1 MAPARVMPLGAPGAL
16 GPLGSLGSS
25 GSLGRSVRVA
35 GLDFDALSEQQ
46 VVARII
52 ADSDDGRG
60 GWVVTPNIDICRQ
73 LRRDPAARELISRA
87 SLVVADGMPLVW
99 ASRLRGDPLPE
110 RVAGASLIFTLSAA
124 AAASGKS
131 VYLLGGAPGVPARAA
146 GALARRYRG
155 LRVAGFHSPPFGFD
169 REPGGIEA
177 IAARLARAKPD
188 IVFVGLGFPKQE
200 RLIAALA
207 PGLPAA
213 WFIGCGAAIPF
224 AAGALPRAP
233 RWMHP
238 LGLEWAYR
246 LISEP
251 RRLFRRY
258 LVDDVPFALR
268 LLATAALAPRQDH
281 PWRGDDPWR
290 ADSPIVGGPVID
302 APVGGP
308 VAGAAV
314 SASSAGGRASR

>member
-1 MAPARVMPLGAPGAL
+1 MTPAGRTLPGTPGAPGAL
-16 GPLGSLGSS
+16 GTLGSLGTS

-46 VVARII
+46 VVARIVGDL
-52 ADSDDGRG
+52 ADGRG
-60 GWVVTPNIDICRQ
+60 GWVVTPNIDICRR
-73 LRRDPAARELISRA
+73 LRHDPAARELVSGA

-131 VYLLGGAPGVPARAA
+131 VYLLGGEPGVPRRAA
-146 GALARRYRG
+146 DALIRRYRS
-155 LRVAGFHSPPFGFD
+155 LLVAGTCAPPFGFD
-169 REPGGIEA
+169 RRPGEIEA
-177 IAARLARAKPD
+177 IAAKLAQAKPD

-224 AAGALPRAP
+224 AAGTLPRAP
-233 RWMHP
+233 HWMQP
-238 LGLEWAYR
+238 LGLEWVHR

-258 LVDDVPFALR
+258 LVDDLPFALR
-268 LLATAALAPRQDH
+268 LLVVSGLAPRRDR
-281 PWRGDDPWR
+281 PGRGD
-290 ADSPIVGGPVID
+290 GPGRG
-302 APVGGP
+302 AGP
-308 VAGAAV
+308 VADGPV
-314 SASSAGGRASR
+314 SASLAAGRASR

>member
-1 MAPARVMPLGAPGAL
+1 MAPGLP
-16 GPLGSLGSS
+16 
-25 GSLGRSVRVA
+25 VRVA

-46 VVARII
+46 VVARIVG
-52 ADSDDGRG
+52 DSDDGRG

-73 LRRDPAARELISRA
+73 LRRDPAARALVSGA

-110 RVAGASLIFTLSAA
+110 RVTGASLIFTLSAA

-131 VYLLGGAPGVPARAA
+131 VYLLGGEPGVPGRAA
-146 GALARRYRG
+146 AELERRFPG
-155 LRVAGFHSPPFGFD
+155 LLVAGTCAPPFGFD
-169 REPGGIEA
+169 RQPGGIEA
-177 IAARLARAKPD
+177 IAAELAQAKPD

-200 RLIAALA
+200 HLIAALA

-233 RWMHP
+233 HWMQP
-238 LGLEWAYR
+238 LGLEWTHR

-258 LVDDVPFALR
+258 LVDDLPFALG
-268 LLATAALAPRQDH
+268 LIITSALARLRP
-281 PWRGDDPWR
+281 
-290 ADSPIVGGPVID
+290 
-302 APVGGP
+302 
-308 VAGAAV
+308 
-314 SASSAGGRASR
+314 

>member
-1 MAPARVMPLGAPGAL
+1 MTPAGGRLPGSGRPPGAPGAPGAL
-16 GPLGSLGSS
+16 G
-25 GSLGRSVRVA
+25 SLGRSVPVA

-52 ADSDDGRG
+52 GDLADGRG

-73 LRRDPAARELISRA
+73 LSRDPVARELVSGA

-110 RVAGASLIFTLSAA
+110 RVTGASLIFTLSAA

-131 VYLLGGAPGVPARAA
+131 VYLLGGEPGVPRRAA
-146 GALARRYRG
+146 AGLIRRYRS
-155 LRVAGFHSPPFGFD
+155 LLVAGTCAPPFGFD
-169 REPGGIEA
+169 RRPGEIEA
-177 IAARLARAKPD
+177 IAAKLAQAKPD

-207 PGLPAA
+207 PDLPAA

-233 RWMHP
+233 HWMQP
-238 LGLEWAYR
+238 LGLEWTHR

-258 LVDDVPFALR
+258 LVDDLPFALR
-268 LLATAALAPRQDH
+268 LLAVSALARRKDH
-281 PWRGDDPWR
+281 PGRGD
-290 ADSPIVGGPVID
+290 GPGRGV
-302 APVGGP
+302 GP
-308 VAGAAV
+308 VAGAPV
-314 SASSAGGRASR
+314 SASSAAGRASR

>member
-1 MAPARVMPLGAPGAL
+1 MVAYARTP
-16 GPLGSLGSS
+16 
-25 GSLGRSVRVA
+25 GRSARVA
-35 GLDFDALSEQQ
+35 GLDFDALTEQQ
-46 VVARII
+46 VVARVIGDL
-52 ADSDDGRG
+52 ADGQG
-60 GWVVTPNIDICRQ
+60 GWVVTPNIDICR
-73 LRRDPAARELISRA
+73 RISRDPAAGDLVSRA

-155 LRVAGFHSPPFGFD
+155 LRVAGVHAPPFGFD
-169 REPGGIEA
+169 RAPGGIEA
-177 IAARLARAKPD
+177 VAARLARAKPD

-200 RLIAALA
+200 RVIAALA

-224 AAGALPRAP
+224 AAGTLPRAP
-233 RWMHP
+233 HWMQP
-238 LGLEWAYR
+238 LSLEWVYR
-246 LISEP
+246 LMTEP

-258 LVDDVPFALR
+258 VVYDVPFALR
-268 LLATAALAPRQDH
+268 LLVTSALTRHKGH
-281 PWRGDDPWR
+281 PVLG
-290 ADSPIVGGPVID
+290 GGPVPEE
-302 APVGGP
+302 AVLGEPVLGGP
-308 VAGAAV
+308 V
-314 SASSAGGRASR
+314 SASSAGGRASL